1 MADFRLTVDTGGT
14 FSDFVYVNDATREV
28 TIAKV
33 PSTPDD
39 PSRAILE
46 GVKLLISR
54 GVAPRDIRYFCHGTT
69 VGTNALLEGKGVRT
83 GLLVTK
89 GFRGIYEIA
98 EQCRPH
104 GSAIFD
110 IFYDRPPLLVPESR
124 TGEAAERVS
133 SKGEVLLP
141 LDEEALRST
150 VRELRDQGVTS
161 LAVCF
166 LFSFLHPEHEERARA
181 IVAEEIPGCAISLS
195 CEIVPQIR
203 EYYRL
208 STTVINAY
216 LEPILAR
223 YIANLESRLATA
235 RVKTPQKYIMQSNGG
250 MATFSATAKK
260 AEGAGFKVM
269 EVAEAAKWADV
280 MMMLTPD
287 ELQGDIYR
295 EHLHDNMKKGAALL
309 FAHGLN
315 VHFNLIE
322 PRADLDVL
330 MVAPKG
336 PGHTV
341 RSEYQRGGGVPSLL
355 AIHQDASGNAHDIG
369 LSYAS
374 ANGGGRAGV
383 IETTF
388 KEECETDLFGEQVV
402 LCGGLVELIRAGFET
417 LVEAGYAPEM
427 AYFECLHEV
436 KLIVDLIYEGGIAN
450 MNYSISN
457 TAEYGEYV
465 TGPRIITSETN

>member
-1 MADFRLTVDTGGT
+1 MRVYYDRDADLNLIKGK
-14 FSDFVYVNDATREV
+14 
-28 TIAKV
+28 KV
-33 PSTPDD
+33 AVIGYGSQGHAHALNMRD
-39 PSRAILE
+39 S
-46 GVKLLISR
+46 GVKDVVI
-54 GVAPRDIRYFCHGTT
+54 
-69 VGTNALLEGKGVRT
+69 ALRK
-83 GLLVTK
+83 
-89 GFRGIYEIA
+89 
-98 EQCRPH
+98 
-104 GSAIFD
+104 GSA
-110 IFYDRPPLLVPESR
+110 S
-124 TGEAAERVS
+124 
-133 SKGEVLLP
+133 
-141 LDEEALRST
+141 
-150 VRELRDQGVTS
+150 
-161 LAVCF
+161 
-166 LFSFLHPEHEERARA
+166 AR
-181 IVAEEIPGCAISLS
+181 
-195 CEIVPQIR
+195 
-203 EYYRL
+203 
-208 STTVINAY
+208 
-216 LEPILAR
+216 
-223 YIANLESRLATA
+223 
-235 RVKTPQKYIMQSNGG
+235 
-250 MATFSATAKK
+250 K
-260 AEGAGFKVM
+260 AEGEGFKVM

-295 EHLHDNMKKGAALL
+295 DHLHANMKQGAALL

-341 RSEYQRGGGVPSLL
+341 RGEYLKGGGVPSLL
-355 AIHQDASGNAHDIG
+355 AIHKDSSGNAHDLG

-374 ANGGGRAGV
+374 AIGGGRAGI

-388 KEECETDLFGEQVV
+388 NEECETDLFGEQTV
-402 LCGGLVELIRAGFET
+402 LCGGLVELIKAGYET

-465 TGPRIITSETN
+465 TGPRIITAETKAEMKRVLADIQSGKFTRDWMLENKVNQTSFKATRAKLAQHDIEKVGEKLRAMMPWIRKGALVDKAKN